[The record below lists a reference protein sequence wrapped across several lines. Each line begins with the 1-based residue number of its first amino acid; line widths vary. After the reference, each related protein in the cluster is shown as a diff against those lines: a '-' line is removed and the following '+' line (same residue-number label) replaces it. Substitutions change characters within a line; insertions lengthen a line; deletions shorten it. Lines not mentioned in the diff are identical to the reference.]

1 MTDILGHYSYWAV
14 AVLLMIGLYT
24 VMAHSNLVKK
34 LIGLSI
40 FQSAVFLMFISLGR
54 RDGGT
59 APIVP
64 MEHGHAV
71 VDPAIIYSHPLPHVL
86 ILTAIV
92 VGVATTAVG
101 LALVVRINESYR
113 SIEERDALAS
123 DRKVDEQLDQAG

>member
-1 MTDILGHYSYWAV
+1 MNAAIGFYPYIAV
-14 AVLLMIGLYT
+14 AVLMMIGLYT

-34 LIGLSI
+34 LIGLSM
-40 FQSAVFLMFISLGR
+40 FQTSVFIMFISLGK

-59 APIVP
+59 APIMP

-71 VDPAIIYSHPLPHVL
+71 VDPSIIYSHPLPHVL

-101 LALVVRINESYR
+101 LSLVVRINESYR
-113 SIEERDALAS
+113 SIEERDALAG
-123 DRKVDEQLDQAG
+123 DRVYDEQEGNKG